1 MKRMQLVML
10 ASAVAL
16 TIPAAFILV
25 QRPPEPLS
33 AGLTCPVKAKQ
44 MVRLEL
50 LFGTARKGGQP
61 ISDAEWQAFL
71 DAEVTPRF
79 PDGFTVLSGYGQYR
93 DGAGKIVQEGARM
106 LIVWHAPR
114 DRNGDV
120 EAIREAYKARFTQES
135 VLRSDGANCVS
146 F

>member
-1 MKRMQLVML
+1 MQRMQLVVL

-16 TIPAAFILV
+16 TIPAAFILA
-25 QRPPEPLS
+25 QRPLEPPS
-33 AGLTCPVKAKQ
+33 PGLACPVKAKP
-44 MVRLEL
+44 MARLEL
-50 LFGTARKGGQP
+50 LFGTARRDGQP
-61 ISDAEWQAFL
+61 VSDGEWRAFL

-93 DGAGKIVQEGARM
+93 DAAGKIVQEGARM

-114 DRNGDV
+114 DRNGDI
-120 EAIREAYKARFTQES
+120 EAIREAYKARFAQES

>member
-1 MKRMQLVML
+1 MKPMQLAIVIL
-10 ASAVAL
+10 AATLPIAFVA
-16 TIPAAFILV
+16 AQKA
-25 QRPPEPLS
+25 PESLA
-33 AGLTCPVKAKQ
+33 AGLSCPLKAKA
-44 MVRLEL
+44 MARLEL
-50 LFGTARKGGQP
+50 LFGTARTNGQP
-61 ISDAEWQAFL
+61 ISDTEWQSFL

-93 DGAGKIVQEGARM
+93 DAGGRIVQEGARM
-106 LIVWHAPR
+106 LIVWHAPG

-120 EAIREAYKARFTQES
+120 EAIRDAYKTRFTQES